1 MVTHMKTTVEIPGP
15 LLAAAKKVAAREG
28 VTLRVL
34 VEEGLRKALDER
46 KGRRAFKLRQ
56 VVFGGEGRRP
66 EAKSWE
72 QIGDLVYAGRGA

>member
-1 MVTHMKTTVEIPGP
+1 MKTTVEIPDS

-28 VTLRVL
+28 VTLRAL
-34 VEEGLRKALDER
+34 VEEGLRKALNAR

-66 EAKSWE
+66 EGKSWE
-72 QIGDLVYAGRGA
+72 QIRDLLYEGRGA